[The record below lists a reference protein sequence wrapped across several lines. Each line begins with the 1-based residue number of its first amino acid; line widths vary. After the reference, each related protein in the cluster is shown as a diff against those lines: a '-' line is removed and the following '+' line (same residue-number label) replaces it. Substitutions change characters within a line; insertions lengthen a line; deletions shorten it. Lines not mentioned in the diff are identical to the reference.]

1 MADKTLRQKLEEF
14 PKAVWV
20 QMHRDRMQILNHQG
34 QVKHT
39 VLPIQKYDHPRSI
52 IANFE
57 AAESTLKQLIKM
69 QKLPWYDPNLT
80 LLLQVKETFEGGIT
94 FVENRAL
101 RELGYN
107 TGAKNVLIF
116 DAQGQC
122 LNADEAATSSSF
134 IHSVYSKIL
143 LFIVVI
149 AIIFSVI
156 YMK

>member
-1 MADKTLRQKLEEF
+1 MTDKTLQQKLEEF

-20 QMHRDRMQILNHQG
+20 QMNRDHMQILNHQG
-34 QVKHT
+34 QVEHT

-69 QKLPWYDPNLT
+69 QKLPWYDPSPI
-80 LLLQVKETFEGGIT
+80 LLLQVKETVEGGIT

-107 TGAKNVLIF
+107 AGARNVLIF
-116 DAQGQC
+116 DEQGQW

-134 IHSVYSKIL
+134 INSIYSKIL
-143 LFIVVI
+143 FFIVII
-149 AIIFSVI
+149 AIIFSAL

>member
-1 MADKTLRQKLEEF
+1 MTDKTLQQKLEEF

-20 QMHRDRMQILNHQG
+20 QMNRDHMQILNHQG
-34 QVKHT
+34 QVEHT
-39 VLPIQKYDHPRSI
+39 VLPVQKYDHPRSM

-69 QKLPWYDPNLT
+69 QKLPWYDPSPI

-107 TGAKNVLIF
+107 AGAKNVLIF
-116 DAQGQC
+116 DAQGQW
-122 LNADEAATSSSF
+122 LNTDEAATSSSF
-134 IHSVYSKIL
+134 MHSIYSKIL
-143 LFIVVI
+143 LFVMIIVILCAVS
-149 AIIFSVI
+149 F
-156 YMK
+156 MK